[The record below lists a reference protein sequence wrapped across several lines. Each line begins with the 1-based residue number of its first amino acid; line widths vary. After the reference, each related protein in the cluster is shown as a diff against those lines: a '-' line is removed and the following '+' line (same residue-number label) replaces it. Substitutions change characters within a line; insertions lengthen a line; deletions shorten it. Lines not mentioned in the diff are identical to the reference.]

1 MRPPTICLN
10 MIVKNE
16 AQVIERCLR
25 SVKPF
30 IDSWVIVDTGST
42 DDTRQKIAE
51 AMTGLPG
58 ELHERPW
65 KNFGHN
71 RNEALSLASTR
82 GDYIF
87 FIDADERLELPPGY
101 ERRPLT
107 ADGYH
112 LNVRYAGISY
122 ARCALVAAR
131 LPWRWE
137 GVVHEFLACDSTF
150 KLEVLEGPTVV
161 VSHDG
166 ARSRDPN
173 TYRKDAA
180 LLEEALAKKPDSAR
194 DTFYLAQSYRDAG
207 ELAKSREVYRR
218 RAAMKGWEEEG
229 WFAQYQA
236 AILDERLGAPPET
249 VSFGYLAAF
258 QRRPTRAEPLV
269 RLARYHRL
277 RSEFQLALLYARP
290 AAKLTK
296 PSDLLFLDEATY
308 AWSALDELAVAAFYV
323 EAKDAKDEGREAV
336 RRLLR
341 ENRFPERER
350 PRMLKNAEF
359 YGLVPGA
366 ANRATSS
373 GRVVSSR

>member
-1 MRPPTICLN
+1 MGAPTVCLN

-16 AQVIERCLR
+16 APVIERCLR

-42 DDTRQKIAE
+42 DDTRARIAKTL
-51 AMTGLPG
+51 AGVPG

-71 RNEALSLASTR
+71 RNEALSLASQR
-82 GDYIF
+82 GDYLF
-87 FIDADERLELPPGY
+87 FIDADERLELPQGY

-112 LNVRYAGISY
+112 VNVKYAGITY
-122 ARCALVAAR
+122 ARCALVASR

-137 GVVHEFLACDSTF
+137 GVVHEFLACEAPF
-150 KLEVLEGPTVV
+150 KLEVLTGPSVV

-180 LLEEALAKKPDSAR
+180 LLEEALAKKPDSTR

-207 ELAKSREVYRR
+207 ELAKSRDVYRR

-236 AILDERLGAPPET
+236 AILDERLGAPPEV
-249 VSFGYLAAF
+249 VSFSYLSAY

-269 RLARYHRL
+269 RLARYHRS
-277 RSEFQLALLYARP
+277 RNEFQLALLYARP
-290 AAKLTK
+290 AAKLPK

-308 AWSALDELAVAAFYV
+308 GWSALDELAVAAFYV
-323 EAKDAKDEGREAV
+323 DEGDAKEEGREAV
-336 RRLLR
+336 RRLLA
-341 ENRFPERER
+341 ENRFPESER
-350 PRMLKNAEF
+350 ARMLKNAEF
-359 YGLVPGA
+359 YGLVRGA
-366 ANRATSS
+366 A
-373 GRVVSSR
+373 

>member
-1 MRPPTICLN
+1 MRSPTICLN

-16 AQVIERCLR
+16 APVIERCLR

-42 DDTRQKIAE
+42 DDTRQRIVEIMA
-51 AMTGLPG
+51 GLPG
-58 ELHERPW
+58 ELCERPW

-71 RNEALSLASTR
+71 RNEALALAAPR
-82 GDYIF
+82 GDYLF
-87 FIDADERLELPPGY
+87 FIDADERLELPQGY
-101 ERRPLT
+101 ERRSLT

-112 LNVRYAGISY
+112 LNVKYAGITY
-122 ARCALVAAR
+122 ARCALVASR

-137 GVVHEFLACDSTF
+137 GVVHEFLACDAPF
-150 KLEVLEGPTVV
+150 ALEVLDGPSVV

-180 LLEEALAKKPDSAR
+180 LLEEALAKKPDSTR

-207 ELAKSREVYRR
+207 ELARSRDVYRR
-218 RAAMKGWEEEG
+218 RAAMKGWEEEA

-236 AILDERLGAPPET
+236 AILEERLGSPPET
-249 VSFGYLAAF
+249 VSFSYLAAY

-277 RSEFQLALLYARP
+277 RGEFQLALLYARP
-290 AAKLTK
+290 AAKLEK
-296 PSDLLFLDEATY
+296 PSDLLFLDDATY

-323 EAKDAKDEGREAV
+323 DSREAKEEGRAAV
-336 RRLLR
+336 QRLLL
-341 ENRFPERER
+341 ESRFPESER

-359 YGLVPGA
+359 YGLASGA
-366 ANRATSS
+366 
-373 GRVVSSR
+373 V